1 MLGRMN
7 FELEDSEIAAVS
19 LHNGALQIRFSA
31 ARVHGGDRA
40 GAGEGL
46 WQPLLLICKHIA
58 PTDKAPQ
65 ADLAPILAAVGRVR
79 QAQLHIAGQ
88 RLRRLPLPLS
98 LSLPFASDAGFV
110 LELEMGDG
118 LFCRIKG
125 QGLELQALPGR
136 SSVDSYQC

>member
-7 FELEDSEIAAVS
+7 FEFEDSEIAAVS

-31 ARVHGGDRA
+31 ARVHDGDRA

-46 WQPLLLICKHIA
+46 WQPLLLICERVA
-58 PTDKAPQ
+58 PTDKALG
-65 ADLAPILAAVGRVR
+65 ADLTPILAAVGRVR
-79 QAQLHIAGQ
+79 QAQLQIAGQ
-88 RLRRLPLPLS
+88 RLRRLP
-98 LSLPFASDAGFV
+98 LPFASDAGFV

-118 LFCRIKG
+118 LFCRLKG
-125 QGLELQALPGR
+125 QGLALQALPSR

>member
-7 FELEDSEIAAVS
+7 FEFEDSEIAAVS

-31 ARVHGGDRA
+31 ARVHDGDRA

-46 WQPLLLICKHIA
+46 WQPLLLICERVA
-58 PTDKAPQ
+58 PTDKAPG
-65 ADLAPILAAVGRVR
+65 ADLTPILAAVGRVR
-79 QAQLHIAGQ
+79 QAQLQIAGQ
-88 RLRRLPLPLS
+88 RLRRLP
-98 LSLPFASDAGFV
+98 LPFASDAGFV

-118 LFCRIKG
+118 LFCRLKG
-125 QGLELQALPGR
+125 QGLALQALPSR

>member
-7 FELEDSEIAAVS
+7 FEFEDSEIAAVS

-31 ARVHGGDRA
+31 ARVHDGDRA

-46 WQPLLLICKHIA
+46 WQPLLLICERVA
-58 PTDKAPQ
+58 PAEKAPG
-65 ADLAPILAAVGRVR
+65 ADLIPILAAVGRVR

-88 RLRRLPLPLS
+88 RLRRLPLP
-98 LSLPFASDAGFV
+98 FASDAGFV

-118 LFCRIKG
+118 LFCRLKG
-125 QGLELQALPGR
+125 QGLALQALPSR

>member
-7 FELEDSEIAAVS
+7 FEFEDSEVAAIS
-19 LHNGALQIRFSA
+19 LHSGALQIRFSA
-31 ARVHGGDRA
+31 ARVHDSDRA

-58 PTDKAPQ
+58 QTEKAPE
-65 ADLAPILAAVGRVR
+65 ADLTRVLAAVGRVR

-88 RLRRLPLPLS
+88 RLRRLPLP
-98 LSLPFASDAGFV
+98 FASDAGFV
-110 LELEMGDG
+110 LELEVGDG
-118 LFCRIKG
+118 LFCRLKG

>member
-31 ARVHGGDRA
+31 ARVHDGDRA

-46 WQPLLLICKHIA
+46 WQPLLLICERVA
-58 PTDKAPQ
+58 STEKAPG
-65 ADLAPILAAVGRVR
+65 ADLTPILAAVGRVR

-88 RLRRLPLPLS
+88 RLHRLP
-98 LSLPFASDAGFV
+98 LPFASDAGFV

-118 LFCRIKG
+118 LFCRLKG
-125 QGLELQALPGR
+125 QGLALQALPSR
-136 SSVDSYQC
+136 SSVGSYQC

>member
-7 FELEDSEIAAVS
+7 FEFEDSEIAAIS
-19 LHNGALQIRFSA
+19 LQDGALQIRFSA
-31 ARVHGGDRA
+31 ARLYDGDRA

-46 WQPLLLICKHIA
+46 WQPVLLICKQTA
-58 PTDKAPQ
+58 QTDKKSE
-65 ADLAPILAAVGRVR
+65 ADLTRVLAVVGRVR

-88 RLRRLPLPLS
+88 RLRSLP
-98 LSLPFASDAGFV
+98 LPFASDAGFV

-118 LFCRIKG
+118 LFCRLHG

-136 SSVDSYQC
+136 ASTDSYQC

>member
-7 FELEDSEIAAVS
+7 FEFEDSEIAAIS
-19 LHNGALQIRFSA
+19 LQGGVLQIRFSA
-31 ARVHGGDRA
+31 ARLYDGDRA

-46 WQPLLLICKHIA
+46 WQPVLLICKQTA
-58 PTDKAPQ
+58 QAEKVLE
-65 ADLAPILAAVGRVR
+65 ADLARILAAVGRVR

-88 RLRRLPLPLS
+88 RLRSLP
-98 LSLPFASDAGFV
+98 LPFASDAGFV

-118 LFCRIKG
+118 LFCRLKG